1 MKEILV
7 GFILIGLV
15 IGFSSWFFPRLVIT
29 LDDSTP
35 YRLYWRSGKDYF
47 SKGDYVLVRA
57 KGLAVSKGEFMTKRV
72 LCVGG
77 ERVKRA
83 GVDGREF
90 YCCDE
95 KGGNCVFLHR
105 AKDRTSSGRRLEVYK
120 ICEAIPCEARLN
132 EDEVYLG
139 TSHPDGYDSRYL
151 GPFKRDEIIAVLR
164 PIF

>member
-7 GFILIGLV
+7 GFILTGLV
-15 IGFSSWFFPRLVIT
+15 IGFSSLFFSRLVIT

-35 YRLYWRSGKDYF
+35 YKLYWKSGSSF
-47 SKGDYVLVRA
+47 GKGDYVLVRA

-95 KGGNCVFLHR
+95 NGSCVFLHR
-105 AKDRTSSGRRLEVYK
+105 AKDKTPSGKRLEVYR
-120 ICEAIPCEARLN
+120 ICEAIPCEVRLS

-151 GPFKRDEIIAVLR
+151 GPFKKDEIIVKLT
-164 PIF
+164 PLF